1 MFTREC
7 LLRNVGEA
15 KMHVIFELTKLGYS
29 PMYMKFEN
37 NVGGSNV
44 VCEGQTWHCTDS
56 DNKPHCIDCGK
67 NIDLFLAIAALR
79 DDTDK
84 YQWFTNGDE
93 WFQNKQNDIEV
104 IIYGPNNP
112 INFRKATI
120 NELMEHFN
128 HEKIF
133 IDQRLESA
141 SIPKRI
147 GCR

>member
-15 KMHVIFELTKLGYS
+15 KMHVIYELTKLGYS

-56 DNKPHCIDCGK
+56 DNKPHCIDCDE

-79 DDTDK
+79 DDTNNH
-84 YQWFTNGDE
+84 QWFIAQDTMWDEDYNGEITVYFEEGE
-93 WFQNKQNDIEV
+93 WLLWDYYSFMEDMPS
-104 IIYGPNNP
+104 Y
-112 INFRKATI
+112 FRKATLEEI
-120 NELMEHFN
+120 IKHF
-128 HEKIF
+128 K
-133 IDQRLESA
+133 
-141 SIPKRI
+141 
-147 GCR
+147 

>member
-1 MFTREC
+1 MFVKEC
-7 LLRNVGEA
+7 FIKNVGEE
-15 KMHVIFELTKLGYS
+15 KMHVIYELTKLGYS

-37 NVGGSNV
+37 NVGGNNV

-56 DNKPHCIDCGK
+56 DNKPHCIDCGE

-79 DDTDK
+79 DDTD
-84 YQWFTNGDE
+84 YMQWFTNGNE

-120 NELMEHFN
+120 NELIEFFTKPKN
-128 HEKIF
+128 EGF
-133 IDQRLESA
+133 LPTETL
-141 SIPKRI
+141 KRI
-147 GCR
+147 LVV

>member
-15 KMHVIFELTKLGYS
+15 KMHVIYELTKLGYS

-37 NVGGSNV
+37 NVGGNNI

-56 DNKPHCIDCGK
+56 DNKPHCIDCGE
-67 NIDLFLAIAALR
+67 NIGLFLAVAALR
-79 DDTDK
+79 DDKD
-84 YQWFTNGDE
+84 YMQWFTNGNE

-104 IIYGPNNP
+104 IIYGPNTP

-120 NELMEHFN
+120 NELIEYFTKSKDKSFFTYRN
-128 HEKIF
+128 SKKNWWF
-133 IDQRLESA
+133 
-141 SIPKRI
+141 
-147 GCR
+147 